1 MPLLNQPKYT
11 DLPVFLT
18 KNRYTNDFNL
28 VKDKN
33 TIRAAIKNIL
43 LTLNGERPFANDFGT
58 ALYDTLFEKNEY
70 FLIKGNHTS
79 GKFIKNKILN
89 TIYSSIALY
98 EPRVDP
104 QSLQV
109 TVKSDDK
116 NPQKI
121 HVTIDTTI
129 ISSDETIT
137 IVITL

>member
-1 MPLLNQPKYT
+1 MPLLNQPKYS

-58 ALYDTLFEKNEY
+58 ALYDTLFERND
-70 FLIKGNHTS
+70 
-79 GKFIKNKILN
+79 KFIKNKILN
-89 TIYSSIALY
+89 TIYSGIALY
-98 EPRVDP
+98 EPRVNP
-104 QSLQV
+104 QSLKV
-109 TVKSDDK
+109 DVKLDDK
-116 NPQKI
+116 NPQRI
-121 HVTIDTTI
+121 YVTVETTI
-129 ISSDETIT
+129 IDSDETIS

>member
-1 MPLLNQPKYT
+1 MPLLNQPKYS

-58 ALYDTLFEKNEY
+58 ALYDTLFERND
-70 FLIKGNHTS
+70 
-79 GKFIKNKILN
+79 KFIKNKILN
-89 TIYSSIALY
+89 TIYSGIALY

-104 QSLQV
+104 QSLKV
-109 TVKSDDK
+109 DVKLDDK
-116 NPQKI
+116 NPQRI
-121 HVTIDTTI
+121 YVTVETTI
-129 ISSDETIT
+129 IDSDETIS